1 MKEIKIIGGIGAI
14 FCALSPL
21 PNSGFLFFIAGY
33 ILLSIAFKKLSDE
46 LKDYRIWSYIL
57 LALIL
62 DLLATFGIYS
72 IFSIYF
78 LQKLIFAS
86 FLIPFN
92 FSFIIALGF
101 ITWVIAMIAGY
112 LFFKGT
118 KIVSEKTN
126 ENLFKISGFL
136 MFIGGL
142 LIMILIGALIA
153 WIGFILLA
161 TSFFSLK
168 SE

>member
-1 MKEIKIIGGIGAI
+1 MKEAKIIGGIGAI

-21 PNSGFLFFIAGY
+21 PNLGFLFFIAGY
-33 ILLSIAFKKLSDE
+33 ILLLIAFKKLSHE
-46 LKDYRIWSYIL
+46 LKDYRIWNYIL
-57 LALIL
+57 FALIL
-62 DLLATFGIYS
+62 DLFATFIIYF
-72 IFSIYF
+72 IFSLYLF
-78 LQKLIFAS
+78 QKLIFAH
-86 FLIPFN
+86 FLIPFT
-92 FSFIIALGF
+92 FSFAIIAGL
-101 ITWVIAMIAGY
+101 ITWVIAGIAGY

-136 MFIGGL
+136 MFAGGL
-142 LIMILIGALIA
+142 LIIILIGALIA

-168 SE
+168 SD